1 MRFFSLV
8 GEVVIKKFKIMYGFC
23 GFCLILLSVGTVI
36 SDKLIQTVTWQQLQ
50 FKNRPPG
57 GANFIGPNNIPFGI
71 AYHPKSSR
79 LFVGVARRREGIPA
93 TLAYINV
100 DTNTNGSQRNP
111 ALNAYPNYQ
120 THTLSGQ
127 VSE

>member
-1 MRFFSLV
+1 
-8 GEVVIKKFKIMYGFC
+8 MYGFC
-23 GFCLILLSVGTVI
+23 GICLIFLSVGTVI
-36 SDKLIQTVTWQQLQ
+36 SDKLIETFTWQQLQ
-50 FKNRPPG
+50 FKNRPP

-71 AYHPKSSR
+71 AYHPKSKR

-100 DTNTNGSQRNP
+100 DTNNIPHNSQRNP
-111 ALNAYPNYQ
+111 ALDAYPNYQ

-127 VSE
+127 VSERIKKEIRN